1 MPLGAAA
8 VEAEGLRRCWGL
20 DGLGSLAVVGTLDE
34 LTTAAAFD
42 EDGAAA
48 GTFVGA
54 SAALPTEVT
63 AGPDGVA
70 VVGAEVGVA
79 AVHAAGRISP
89 AAAPFVAAADC
100 FSCSWAGCPEPGAT
114 LSAAV

>member
-1 MPLGAAA
+1 MIGFALCS
-8 VEAEGLRRCWGL
+8 VRL

-42 EDGAAA
+42 EAGAAA

-70 VVGAEVGVA
+70 VVGAEVGVEA
-79 AVHAAGRISP
+79 SAGAHLDR
-89 AAAPFVAAADC
+89 
-100 FSCSWAGCPEPGAT
+100 
-114 LSAAV
+114 